1 MSDAT
6 AKTTTDTTIATPEP
20 TTPATPQAPSPAAP
34 STPSAESTA
43 QKKEEP
49 KPTDNKSAGVK
60 YELKLPEGSL
70 LDQGR
75 IKSLESLAKENGWTN
90 EQAQTV
96 LNRENEVLSSF
107 LEAQKQLAVDTEAQW
122 IEELKSDKE
131 IGGAEFGKNVE
142 LAHRVLAKY
151 DSDGSLRK
159 ELDRTRLGNHPLL
172 VKFIARIGKAHS
184 EDSLVQASS
193 APSGD
198 KKRTADILYNNTNK

>member
-6 AKTTTDTTIATPEP
+6 AKTTNESTIATPELTP
-20 TTPATPQAPSPAAP
+20 PATPQAPSPAAP
-34 STPSAESTA
+34 STPSAEPFGQ
-43 QKKEEP
+43 QKVEP
-49 KPTDNKSAGVK
+49 KPVEVK
-60 YELKLPEGSL
+60 YELKLPDGSL

-107 LEAQKQLAVDTEAQW
+107 MEAQQKLAVDTEAKW

-131 IGGAEFGKNVE
+131 IGGAEFGKNIE

-159 ELDRTRLGNHPLL
+159 EMDRTRLGNHPLL

-198 KKRTADILYNNTNK
+198 KKRTADILYDNTNK